1 MTVLLVALLLASLL
15 LALALLLSVAHR
27 YRAALRRP
35 AARRA
40 LGGGQL
46 LVGLL
51 WLLWGAIYLGQHGRG
66 AGAGWY
72 AVVLGAL
79 WAVQAVRRLT

>member
-1 MTVLLVALLLASLL
+1 MTVLLAVLLTASLL
-15 LALALLLSVAHR
+15 MAFALLLSVSQR
-27 YRAALRRP
+27 YRATLRRP
-35 AARRA
+35 TARRA

-51 WLLWGAIYLGQHGRG
+51 WLLWGGIYLGQHGRS